1 MTLAIYPKLKWKLIG
16 MQIFPWWWHEPY
28 KSSAV
33 VGGGQPAFRVY
44 VRVCLSGALALQA
57 NVYMKNHYR
66 LPSVVCC
73 TRYIKLYIWI

>member
-1 MTLAIYPKLKWKLIG
+1 MKINWYADFSVVMARTI
-16 MQIFPWWWHEPY
+16 Y

-73 TRYIKLYIWI
+73 TRYIKLYI